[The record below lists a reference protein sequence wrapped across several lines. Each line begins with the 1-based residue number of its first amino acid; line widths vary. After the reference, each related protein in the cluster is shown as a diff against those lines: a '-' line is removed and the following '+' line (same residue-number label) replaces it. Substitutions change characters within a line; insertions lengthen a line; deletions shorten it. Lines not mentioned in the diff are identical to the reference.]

1 MNNQYIET
9 LAWKMQNREA
19 TTGGERSLACAY
31 LRSVRDGFK
40 VITVS
45 DVLWEKDVESFVAA
59 LHIAGVSEI
68 YITTQASNMLGVYLM
83 LDDLGLKLRGVVRLE
98 NPAYARDIERW
109 GHTHEETTIPAM
121 WLSFSER

>member
-9 LAWKMQNREA
+9 LAWKMQKREA

-31 LRSVRDGFK
+31 LRSVREGFK

-45 DVLWEKDVESFVAA
+45 DCLWEKDVESFVAA
-59 LHIAGVSEI
+59 
-68 YITTQASNMLGVYLM
+68 QASNMLGVYLM

-121 WLSFSER
+121 WLSFSEQ